1 MESKDHIAR
10 VSINI
15 NASKARVWEA
25 LTNPEIIKQYFFGT
39 NVKTDWKERSPITYT
54 GTWEGKEYED
64 KGKILKVEPG
74 KLLSST
80 YWSSMSG
87 KEDKPENYN
96 QVDYHLH
103 EENGGTK
110 LELTQD
116 NNPTQES
123 KEQSEQNWGMV
134 LKGLKDLLE
143 K

>member
-1 MESKDHIAR
+1 
-10 VSINI
+10 
-15 NASKARVWEA
+15 
-25 LTNPEIIKQYFFGT
+25 
-39 NVKTDWKERSPITYT
+39 
-54 GTWEGKEYED
+54 
-64 KGKILKVEPG
+64 
-74 KLLSST
+74 
-80 YWSSMSG
+80 MSG

-123 KEQSEQNWGMV
+123 KEHSEQNWGMV